1 MNFIE
6 KGMPKMN
13 VPDGLT
19 VYVEP
24 VLSFSC
30 HPWPRAGRAAL
41 DSSGWPGGRPLPGVG
56 VSPK

>member
-1 MNFIE
+1 
-6 KGMPKMN
+6 MN